1 MGYYDNPPIIDFSK
15 GYDYSQGIINASN
28 AFVQG
33 MNARADRKRQE
44 EQQQEL
50 TIKRLQ
56 ERKYEVDL
64 AYNDKLSDWSG
75 KQKNTNTE
83 VDNQIYGIVQEAI
96 TTAADNRIRLLNET
110 NPAKRQEYLQSIR
123 DADALMTNTG
133 QFAKVLAGQVATWR
147 LNTPA
152 IKVGEIG
159 GNVINGKDETEILDN
174 TAVVEVLGGMS
185 KDYTDTNIK
194 VERSGDSILLN
205 VSGKRMKG
213 GSGPGNKLMVDFN
226 KTINSNT
233 FNAADEDANN
243 GFLLPVES
251 DDTFIKQ
258 AKETIFDEKG
268 KNIIPGFLAQTSF
281 TVDLNSKNIDS
292 QGRPT
297 KGDKDIYQITNGKML
312 EETAIKA
319 EIAKKAEITA
329 TGLIAASGSK
339 PATLRTYIN
348 YTLKKGPTFYD
359 KEFSILKPDAQKEAL
374 TKMLTDH
381 AWGKMTREFETSTV
395 NNKKVYWA
403 PGFGESTKAKPSTTG
418 GGGKQEEQQ
427 EPTYLAEYYD
437 NLINGYKPQPGEQVN
452 GAKAAYRTRSGL
464 VSTLNDLSGK
474 VDRFITRE
482 DLEKQYANSPYI
494 VGNFDTKL
502 TISEAIAKGKIKG
515 TVKDF
520 VKKIYGDSYI
530 YTKEGEGTYKALKKY
545 NIENATDRIRLALD
559 YTANAGEKKQLQ
571 GKLKEAKLMD
581 WVRKN
586 PIKTGESQEA
596 YAQRAN
602 KSI

>member
-1 MGYYDNPPIIDFSK
+1 MGYYDNPPIIDFSQ
-15 GYDYSQGIINASN
+15 GYDYSKGILEASN

-33 MNARADRKRQE
+33 MNARTDRKRKE

-50 TIKRLQ
+50 TLKRLQ

-64 AYNDKLSDWSG
+64 AYNDKLSDWSV
-75 KQKNTNTE
+75 KQKNTNSE
-83 VDNQIYGIVQEAI
+83 VDNQVYGIVQEAI

-159 GNVINGKDETEILDN
+159 GSVVNGKDATEILDN
-174 TAVVEVLGGMS
+174 TAVLEVLGGMD
-185 KDYTDTNIK
+185 KDYTDTKIS
-194 VERSGDSILLN
+194 VQRSGDSVLLN

-213 GSGPGNKLMVDFN
+213 GSGLDSKLMVDFN
-226 KTINSNT
+226 KTINSKEFNT
-233 FNAADEDANN
+233 ADEDANN
-243 GFLLPVES
+243 GFLLSIES

-268 KNIIPGFLAQTSF
+268 KNIIPGMLSET
-281 TVDLNSKNIDS
+281 TYTHDLLSKGNSDA
-292 QGRPT
+292 
-297 KGDKDIYQITNGKML
+297 KGKGDIYQIRNGKML
-312 EETAIKA
+312 QEGAIKKEIIKIA
-319 EIAKKAEITA
+319 EVTA
-329 TGLIAASGSK
+329 TGLISAAGSK
-339 PATLRTYIN
+339 PSTLRTYIN
-348 YTLKKGPTFYD
+348 YTLKKGPEHYD
-359 KEFSILKPDAQKEAL
+359 KYFAILKPDAQKEEL
-374 TKMLTDH
+374 TQMLTDH
-381 AWGKMTREFETSTV
+381 AWGKMTRELESS
-395 NNKKVYWA
+395 KIGGKDVYWA
-403 PGFGESTKAKPSTTG
+403 PTANIGLKGKESVK
-418 GGGKQEEQQ
+418 EESNVNDDQQ
-427 EPTYLAEYYD
+427 EPTYLNEYYD
-437 NLINGYKPQPGEQVN
+437 NLINGHKSQPGEQVS
-452 GAKAAYRTRSGL
+452 GAKASYRTRTGL

-474 VDRFITRE
+474 TDRFVTRE
-482 DLEKQYANSPYI
+482 ELEKQYGNSPFVAGKY
-494 VGNFDTKL
+494 DTGL

-515 TVKDF
+515 NVKEI

-530 YTKEGEGTYKALKKY
+530 YSKEGEGAYKALKKY
-545 NIENATDRIRLALD
+545 DIETATDRVRLALD
-559 YTANAGEKKQLQ
+559 YTTNSGEKKALQ

-586 PIKTGESQEA
+586 PKKTGESDKA
-596 YAQRAN
+596 YAIRAG

>member
-15 GYDYSQGIINASN
+15 GYDYSQGILNASN

-33 MNARADRKRQE
+33 MNTRAERKRE
-44 EQQQEL
+44 LEQQKEL

-133 QFAKVLAGQVATWR
+133 QFAKILAGQVATWR

-159 GNVINGKDETEILDN
+159 GNVINGADETEILDN
-174 TAVVEVLGGMS
+174 TAVVEVLGGMD
-185 KDYTDTNIK
+185 KNYTDTNIK
-194 VERSGDSILLN
+194 VERSGDSILLH
-205 VSGKRMKG
+205 VSGKRKKG
-213 GSGPGNKLMVDFN
+213 GVGPGKELIVDFN

-233 FNAADEDANN
+233 FNSADEDANN

-258 AKETIFDEKG
+258 AKEVVFDEKG
-268 KNIIPGFLAQTSF
+268 KNIIPGLLSQTHYTF
-281 TVDLNSKNIDS
+281 DLNSKGNSDA
-292 QGRPT
+292 
-297 KGDKDIYQITNGKML
+297 KGGGDVYQIKDGRML
-312 EETAIKA
+312 QEDAIKA
-319 EIAKKAEITA
+319 EINKKAEITA
-329 TGLIAASGSK
+329 TGLIAAAGSK

-348 YTLKKGPTFYD
+348 YTLKKGPEYFD
-359 KEFSILKPDAQKEAL
+359 KNFKNIKDPELQKQEL
-374 TKMLTDH
+374 TKMLTEH
-381 AWGKMTREFETSTV
+381 AWSKMTRELESSTV
-395 NNKKVYWA
+395 NGKQVYWA
-403 PGFGESTKAKPSTTG
+403 PDPNISIKGKESVNAD
-418 GGGKQEEQQ
+418 KQEEEQ
-427 EPTYLAEYYD
+427 EVPYQTEYYD
-437 NLINGYKPQPGEQVN
+437 SLISGYTPAAGERAT
-452 GAKAAYRTRSGL
+452 GAQIAYRTRANL
-464 VSTLNDLSGK
+464 VNTLNDLSGK
-474 VDRFITRE
+474 TDRFITKE
-482 DLEKQYANSPYI
+482 ELEKQYANAPYKS
-494 VGNFDTKL
+494 GNYDTGL
-502 TISEAIAKGKIKG
+502 TIAEAIAKGKVKG
-515 TVKDF
+515 TVKDL
-520 VKKIYGDSYI
+520 VKKIYGDSYV
-530 YTKEGEGTYKALKKY
+530 YTKEGEGNYKALKNY
-545 NIENATDRIRLALD
+545 NLDSAADRIKLALN
-559 YTANAGEKKQLQ
+559 YTANAGERKALQ

-586 PIKTGESQEA
+586 PKKAGESQEA
-596 YAQRAN
+596 YAKRAQ

>member
-15 GYDYSQGIINASN
+15 GYDYSQGILNASN

-33 MNARADRKRQE
+33 MNTRAERKRE
-44 EQQQEL
+44 LEQQKEL

-133 QFAKVLAGQVATWR
+133 QFAKILAGQVATWR

-159 GNVINGKDETEILDN
+159 GNVINGADETEILDN
-174 TAVVEVLGGMS
+174 TAVVEVLGGMD
-185 KDYTDTNIK
+185 KNYTDTNIK
-194 VERSGDSILLN
+194 VERSGDSILLH
-205 VSGKRMKG
+205 VSGKRKKG
-213 GSGPGNKLMVDFN
+213 GVGPGKELIVDFN

-233 FNAADEDANN
+233 FNSADEDANN

-258 AKETIFDEKG
+258 AKEVVFDEKG
-268 KNIIPGFLAQTSF
+268 KNIIPGLLSQTHYTF
-281 TVDLNSKNIDS
+281 DLNSKGNSDA
-292 QGRPT
+292 
-297 KGDKDIYQITNGKML
+297 KGGGDVYQIKDGRML
-312 EETAIKA
+312 QEDAIKA
-319 EIAKKAEITA
+319 EINKKAEITA
-329 TGLIAASGSK
+329 TGLIAAAGSK

-348 YTLKKGPTFYD
+348 YTLKKGPEYFD
-359 KEFSILKPDAQKEAL
+359 KNFKNIKDPELQKQEL
-374 TKMLTDH
+374 TKMLTEH
-381 AWGKMTREFETSTV
+381 AWSKMTRELESSTV
-395 NNKKVYWA
+395 NGKQVYWA
-403 PGFGESTKAKPSTTG
+403 PDPNISIKGKESVNAD
-418 GGGKQEEQQ
+418 KQEEEQ
-427 EPTYLAEYYD
+427 EVPYQTEYYD
-437 NLINGYKPQPGEQVN
+437 SLISGYTPAAGERAT
-452 GAKAAYRTRSGL
+452 GAQIAYRTRANL
-464 VSTLNDLSGK
+464 VNTLNDLSGK
-474 VDRFITRE
+474 TDRFITKE
-482 DLEKQYANSPYI
+482 ELEKQYANAPYKS
-494 VGNFDTKL
+494 GNYDTGL
-502 TISEAIAKGKIKG
+502 TIAEAIAKGKVKG
-515 TVKDF
+515 TVKDL
-520 VKKIYGDSYI
+520 VKKIYGDSYL
-530 YTKEGEGTYKALKKY
+530 YTKEGEGNYKALKNY
-545 NIENATDRIRLALD
+545 NLDSAADRIKLALN
-559 YTANAGEKKQLQ
+559 YTANAGERKALQ

-586 PIKTGESQEA
+586 PKKAGESQEA
-596 YAQRAN
+596 YAKRAQ

>member
-1 MGYYDNPPIIDFSK
+1 MGYYDNPPIIDFSQ
-15 GYDYSQGIINASN
+15 GYDYSKGILEASN

-50 TIKRLQ
+50 TLRRLQ

-64 AYNDKLSDWSG
+64 AYNDKLSDWSV
-75 KQKNTNTE
+75 KQKNTNSE
-83 VDNQIYGIVQEAI
+83 VDNQVYGIVQEAI

-123 DADALMTNTG
+123 DADALMNNTG

-152 IKVGEIG
+152 IKVGEVG
-159 GNVINGKDETEILDN
+159 GSVVNGKDATEILDN
-174 TAVVEVLGGMS
+174 TAVLEVLGGMD
-185 KDYTDTNIK
+185 KDYTDTKIE
-194 VERSGDSILLN
+194 VQRSGDSVILN
-205 VSGKRMKG
+205 VSGKRKKG
-213 GSGPGNKLMVDFN
+213 GSGLDANDMVTFN
-226 KTINSNT
+226 KPINSKEFNT
-233 FNAADEDANN
+233 ADEDANN

-268 KNIIPGFLAQTSF
+268 KDIIPGMLSET
-281 TVDLNSKNIDS
+281 TYTHDLLSKGNSDA
-292 QGRPT
+292 
-297 KGDKDIYQITNGKML
+297 KGKGDIYQIRNGKML
-312 EETAIKA
+312 QEEAIKK
-319 EIAKKAEITA
+319 EIQKKSEVTA
-329 TGLIAASGSK
+329 TGLISAAGSK

-348 YTLKKGPTFYD
+348 YTLKKGPEYYD
-359 KEFSILKPDAQKEAL
+359 KYFATITEPTKQKEELA
-374 TKMLTDH
+374 KMLTDH
-381 AWGKMTREFETSTV
+381 AWGKITRELESS
-395 NNKKVYWA
+395 NIGGKKVYWA
-403 PGFGESTKAKPSTTG
+403 PSANIGLKGKESAA
-418 GGGKQEEQQ
+418 GGGKQEEEQ
-427 EPTYLAEYYD
+427 EIPYQTEYYD
-437 NLINGYKPQPGEQVN
+437 NLINGYTPKPGEQVN
-452 GAKAAYRTRSGL
+452 GAKVAYRTRTGL

-474 VDRFITRE
+474 TDRFITRE
-482 DLEKQYANSPYI
+482 DLEKQYGNSPYI

-515 TVKDF
+515 NVKDF

-530 YTKEGEGTYKALKKY
+530 YAKEGEGTYKALKKY

-586 PIKTGESQEA
+586 PIKAGESQEA

>member
-15 GYDYSQGIINASN
+15 GYDYSQGILNASN

-33 MNARADRKRQE
+33 MNRRAERKRE
-44 EQQQEL
+44 LEQQKEL

-64 AYNDKLSDWSG
+64 AYNDKFSDWSG
-75 KQKNTNTE
+75 KQKATNTE

-110 NPAKRQEYLQSIR
+110 DPAKRQEYLQSIR
-123 DADALMTNTG
+123 DADALMGNTG
-133 QFAKVLAGQVATWR
+133 KFAKVLAGQVSTWR

-152 IKVGEIG
+152 IKVGEVG
-159 GNVINGKDETEILDN
+159 GNVINGADETEILDN
-174 TAVVEVLGGMS
+174 TAVVEVLGGMDTNY
-185 KDYTDTNIK
+185 KDTNIK
-194 VERSGDSILLN
+194 VERSGDSIILN
-205 VSGKRMKG
+205 VSGKYKDGRA
-213 GSGPGNKLMVDFN
+213 FN
-226 KTINSNT
+226 KTINSNV
-233 FNAADEDANN
+233 FNTADEDANN

-329 TGLIAASGSK
+329 TGLIAAAGSK

-348 YTLKKGPTFYD
+348 YTLKKGPTYFD
-359 KEFSILKPDAQKEAL
+359 KNFKNITDPELQKQEL
-374 TKMLTDH
+374 TKMLTEH
-381 AWGKMTREFETSTV
+381 AWGKITREFETSTV

-418 GGGKQEEQQ
+418 DSGKPEEQPEVPYQ
-427 EPTYLAEYYD
+427 AEYYD
-437 NLINGYKPQPGEQVN
+437 SLINGYQPAAGERAT
-452 GAKAAYRTRSGL
+452 GAQIAYRTRANL
-464 VSTLNDLSGK
+464 VNTLNDLSGK
-474 VDRFITRE
+474 TDRFITKE
-482 DLEKQYANSPYI
+482 ELEKQYANAPYRS
-494 VGNFDTKL
+494 GKFDTGL
-502 TISEAIAKGKIKG
+502 TIAEAIAEGKIKG
-515 TVKDF
+515 TVKDM
-520 VKKIYGDSYI
+520 VKKIYGDSYL
-530 YTKEGEGTYKALKKY
+530 YTKEGAGSYKAVKNY
-545 NIENATDRIRLALD
+545 NLDNAADRIKLALN
-559 YTANAGEKKQLQ
+559 YTANAGERKALQ
-571 GKLKEAKLMD
+571 GKLKEAKLAD
-581 WVRKN
+581 WIRKN

-596 YAQRAN
+596 YAKRAQ

>member
-1 MGYYDNPPIIDFSK
+1 MGYYDNPPIIDFSQ
-15 GYDYSQGIINASN
+15 GYDYSKGILEASN

-50 TIKRLQ
+50 TLRRLQ

-64 AYNDKLSDWSG
+64 AYNDKLSDWSV
-75 KQKNTNTE
+75 KQKNTNSE
-83 VDNQIYGIVQEAI
+83 VDNQVYGIVQEAI

-123 DADALMTNTG
+123 DADGLMNNTG

-159 GNVINGKDETEILDN
+159 GNVVNGKDATEILDN
-174 TAVVEVLGGMS
+174 TAVLEVLGGMD
-185 KDYTDTNIK
+185 KDYTDTKIEVQRN
-194 VERSGDSILLN
+194 GDSVILN
-205 VSGKRMKG
+205 VSGKRKKG
-213 GSGPGNKLMVDFN
+213 GSGLDANDMVAFN
-226 KTINSNT
+226 KPINSKEFNT
-233 FNAADEDANN
+233 ADEDANN

-268 KNIIPGFLAQTSF
+268 KDIIPGMLSET
-281 TVDLNSKNIDS
+281 TYTHDLLSKGNSDA
-292 QGRPT
+292 
-297 KGDKDIYQITNGKML
+297 KGKGDIYQIRNGKML
-312 EETAIKA
+312 QEEAIKK
-319 EIAKKAEITA
+319 EISKKAEVTA
-329 TGLIAASGSK
+329 TGLISAAGSK
-339 PATLRTYIN
+339 PSTLRTYIN
-348 YTLKKGPTFYD
+348 YTLKKGPEYYD
-359 KEFSILKPDAQKEAL
+359 KYFAIITDPIKQKEELA
-374 TKMLTDH
+374 KMLTDH
-381 AWGKMTREFETSTV
+381 AWGKMTRELESSV
-395 NNKKVYWA
+395 IGGKKVYWA
-403 PGFGESTKAKPSTTG
+403 PSANIGLKGKESAT
-418 GGGKQEEQQ
+418 GGKQEEEQ
-427 EPTYLAEYYD
+427 EIPYQAEYYD
-437 NLINGYKPQPGEQVN
+437 NLINGYTPQPGEQVN
-452 GAKAAYRTRSGL
+452 GAKVAYRTRTGL

-474 VDRFITRE
+474 TDRFITRE
-482 DLEKQYANSPYI
+482 DLEKQYGNAPYKS
-494 VGNFDTKL
+494 GNFDTGL
-502 TISEAIAKGKIKG
+502 TISEAIAKGKLKG
-515 TVKDF
+515 NVKDF

-530 YTKEGEGTYKALKKY
+530 YSKEGEGTYKAVKKY
-545 NIENATDRIRLALD
+545 NIENATDRVRLALD
-559 YTANAGEKKQLQ
+559 YTTNSGEKKALQ

-586 PIKTGESQEA
+586 PIKAGESQQA

>member
-15 GYDYSQGIINASN
+15 GTDYSKGILEASN

-33 MNARADRKRQE
+33 MNTRADRKRQE

-50 TIKRLQ
+50 TLKRLQ

-64 AYNDKLSDWSG
+64 AYNDKLSDWSV
-75 KQKNTNTE
+75 KQKNTNSE
-83 VDNQIYGIVQEAI
+83 VDNQVYGIVQEAI

-159 GNVINGKDETEILDN
+159 GNVVNGKDAKEILDN
-174 TAVVEVLGGMS
+174 TAVLEVLGGMD
-185 KDYTDTNIK
+185 KDYTDTKIDVQRN
-194 VERSGDSILLN
+194 GDSVLLN
-205 VSGKRMKG
+205 VSGKRKD
-213 GSGPGNKLMVDFN
+213 GSAFSIP
-226 KTINSNT
+226 INSKVFNT
-233 FNAADEDANN
+233 ADQDANN
-243 GFLLPVES
+243 GFLLSVES

-258 AKETIFDEKG
+258 AKETVFDEKG
-268 KNIIPGFLAQTSF
+268 KDIIPGLLSQTHYTF
-281 TVDLNSKNIDS
+281 DLNSKGNSDA
-292 QGRPT
+292 
-297 KGDKDIYQITNGKML
+297 KGGGDVYQIKDGRML
-312 EETAIKA
+312 QEDAIKK
-319 EIAKKAEITA
+319 EIKKKAEVTA
-329 TGLIAASGSK
+329 TGLISAAGSK

-348 YTLKKGPTFYD
+348 YTLKKGPEFYD
-359 KEFSILKPDAQKEAL
+359 KNFATITDPAAQKEAL
-374 TKMLTDH
+374 TQMLTDH
-381 AWGKMTREFETSTV
+381 AWGKMTRELESSTV
-395 NNKKVYWA
+395 NGKQVYWA
-403 PGFGESTKAKPSTTG
+403 PDPNISIKGKESVS
-418 GGGKQEEQQ
+418 GGKSDKEEQ
-427 EPTYLAEYYD
+427 EPTYLNEYYD
-437 NLINGYKPQPGEQVN
+437 NLINGYTPQPGEQVN
-452 GAKAAYRTRSGL
+452 GAKAAYRTRTGL

-482 DLEKQYANSPYI
+482 DLEKQYGNAPYKS
-494 VGNFDTKL
+494 GNFDTGL

-530 YTKEGEGTYKALKKY
+530 YSKEGEGSYKAVKNY
-545 NIENATDRIRLALD
+545 DFNNATDRIKLALN
-559 YTANAGEKKQLQ
+559 YTANTGERKALQ
-571 GKLKEAKLMD
+571 GKLRGAKLAD
-581 WVRKN
+581 WIRKN
-586 PIKTGESQEA
+586 PIKAGESQEA